1 MNLEREFFVNSDGAR
16 SPTPEKPYA
25 SRLLEAAGTAALG
38 GTMQQ
43 LIDDLPEQIAL
54 LDESCNILVANR
66 AWRQIVEKFGYLDA
80 LPGHNYRTFCAKKA
94 AEGYRPAMEA
104 GAALDEMS
112 SGKRTF
118 WQYFYNGRERWSR
131 HDFQIYFHRMEV
143 GGRSLISVTRFDV
156 TELVEL
162 RRLKHDFTT
171 SLIEG
176 QAVERQ
182 RMARELHDSTSQ
194 LLTTIGLLLG
204 RLEHEAPNRESLGL
218 VGELQDLVRET
229 QQEIRSISY
238 LAHPPALDHM
248 GLAGAMKSL
257 VEGFGRRTGL
267 EASFEINGESVAISP
282 PDEGV
287 IYRIAQ
293 EALSNVHRHAR
304 ATRLRALLCF
314 RGSALHLVI
323 ADDGI
328 GISPETLAGTGRLGV
343 GLPSMR
349 SRLEEIG
356 GRLTVR
362 RLSPGTAIVAS
373 VRDQRASVEEPDTVD
388 RDSPQ
393 LELTI
398 PKLAAADQ

>member
-1 MNLEREFFVNSDGAR
+1 MNLEREFFANSQRTR
-16 SPTPEKPYA
+16 STTPEKPYA
-25 SRLLEAAGTAALG
+25 SQLIEAAGTAALG

-54 LDESCNILVANR
+54 LDESCTILVANR
-66 AWRQIVEKFGYLDA
+66 AWRQIVEKYGYPDA
-80 LPGHNYRTFCAKKA
+80 LPGQNYRTFCANKA

-118 WQYFYNGRERWSR
+118 WQYFYNGRERWSG
-131 HDFQIYFHRMEV
+131 HDFQICFHRIEV
-143 GGRSLISVTRFDV
+143 GGRQLISVTRFDV
-156 TELVEL
+156 TELIEL
-162 RRLKHDFTT
+162 RRLRHDFTT

-194 LLTTIGLLLG
+194 LLTAIGLLLG
-204 RLEHEAPNRESLGL
+204 RLEHEAPTRESLGL

-238 LAHPPALDHM
+238 LAHPPALEQM
-248 GLAGAMKSL
+248 GLVGAMKSM

-267 EASFEINGESVAISP
+267 EASFEINGEEVAISP
-282 PDEGV
+282 ADEGV

-293 EALSNVHRHAR
+293 EALSNIHRHAR

-314 RGSALHLVI
+314 RGTVI
-323 ADDGI
+323 HFVIVDDGI
-328 GISPETLAGTGRLGV
+328 GISAETLAGTGRVGV

-349 SRLEEIG
+349 SRTSEIG
-356 GRLTVR
+356 GRLSVR
-362 RLSPGTAIVAS
+362 RLSPGTAIIAS
-373 VRDQRASVEEPDTVD
+373 VRQHASSCADRVDVEP
-388 RDSPQ
+388 PQ
-393 LELTI
+393 LELAI
-398 PKLAAADQ
+398 VSLAAADQ